1 MKILIVGTGA
11 QGSVIATELAE
22 NPEVDEIKCADIN
35 LERAKQLAN
44 RLKKVTGIRVD
55 AGNLGDL
62 KKAAEGTSV
71 IVNATLPKFNLNIM
85 GVALKSGAHYLD
97 LASGIDP
104 DPYENLEVEVSK
116 QLNLNDRWREAGLT
130 ALLGGGSSPGTTNVL
145 AAYAA
150 DRLDRVEEIRLRSGW
165 KTIKEGK
172 EILSMWSPE
181 IYWGCTV
188 KPLVY
193 ENGKL
198 REVVPFGEEE
208 VYPFPDPVG
217 PCVVAQ
223 MMFGHEEVVTFPY
236 FIGKGVRYVDLKV
249 PIDPVKKTIYE
260 LGLLGIESIDAK
272 GVEVVPRDLFLSLI
286 PPTPSMEEVEK
297 TSDTGLFGESVGVEL
312 VDVKGEK
319 AGKEV
324 NYILYYKPL
333 TVREVQ
339 EKIPGATDES
349 FVTGTPAA
357 IFAKMLAQ
365 DMIETTGVFP
375 PECLEPKVREDF
387 IAELA
392 EKGINIYEKV
402 ERRLA

>member
-35 LERAKQLAN
+35 LERAKQLTN
-44 RLKKVTGIRVD
+44 RLKKATGIRVD

-71 IVNATLPKFNLNIM
+71 VVNATLPKFNLNIM
-85 GVALKSGAHYLD
+85 DVALKSGAHYLD

-104 DPYENLEVEVSK
+104 DPYENLEAEVSK
-116 QLNLNDRWREAGLT
+116 QLNLNDKWRKAGLT

-145 AAYAA
+145 AAYAT
-150 DRLDRVEEIRLRSGW
+150 DRLDRVDEIRLRSGW
-165 KTIKEGK
+165 RTIKEGK
-172 EILSMWSPE
+172 EILSTWSPE
-181 IYWGCTV
+181 ILWGCTV

-198 REVVPFGEEE
+198 REATPFGEEE

-217 PCVVAQ
+217 SCVVAQ
-223 MMFGHEEVVTFPY
+223 MMFGHEEVVTFPR
-236 FIGKGVRYVDLKV
+236 FIGKGLRYVDLKV
-249 PIDPVKKTIYE
+249 PTDPVKKAIYE
-260 LGLLGIESIDAK
+260 LGLLSREPIDAK
-272 GVEVVPRDLFLSLI
+272 RVKVAPRDLLLALI
-286 PPTPSMEEVEK
+286 PPTPSMEEVKKKYEA
-297 TSDTGLFGESVGVEL
+297 GLFDESVGIEL

-319 AGKEV
+319 AGKKV

-365 DMIETTGVFP
+365 GKIETTGVFP
-375 PECLEPKVREDF
+375 PECLEPKVREAF
-387 IAELA
+387 MAELA
-392 EKGINIYEKV
+392 EKGITIYEKV
-402 ERRLA
+402 ERHLA

>member
-1 MKILIVGTGA
+1 MKVLIVGTGA
-11 QGSVIATELAE
+11 QGSVIATELAG
-22 NPEVDEIKCADIN
+22 NLEVDEIRCADIN
-35 LERAKQLAN
+35 LGRARQLAN
-44 RLKKVTGIRVD
+44 RVEKGTGIRVD

-62 KKAAEGTSV
+62 KKAAEGTRV
-71 IVNATLPKFNLNIM
+71 VVNATLPKFNLNIM
-85 GVALKSGAHYLD
+85 DAALKSGAHYLD

-116 QLNLNDRWREAGLT
+116 QLSLNDRWKEAGLT

-150 DRLDRVEEIRLRSGW
+150 DKLDRVDEIRLRSGW
-165 KTIKEGK
+165 KTVKEGK
-172 EILSMWSPE
+172 EIFSRWSPE

-198 REVVPFGEEE
+198 RETIPFGEEE
-208 VYPFPDPVG
+208 VYSFPDPVG

-223 MMFGHEEVVTFPY
+223 MMFGHEEVVTFPR
-236 FIGKGVRYVDLKV
+236 FIGKGLRYVDLKV
-249 PIDPVKKTIYE
+249 PADPVKKAIYE
-260 LGLLGIESIDAK
+260 LGLLGRDPINVK
-272 GVEVVPRDLFLSLI
+272 GIKVNPRDLFLTLI
-286 PPTPSMEEVEK
+286 PPTPSMEEVKK
-297 TSDTGLFGESVGVEL
+297 TSEAGLFGESVGIEL

-333 TVREVQ
+333 TIREVQ

-357 IFAKMLAQ
+357 IFAKMFAQ
-365 DMIETTGVFP
+365 EEIKTAGVFP
-375 PECLEPKVREDF
+375 PECLEPKVREAF

-402 ERRLA
+402 KHRLP

>member
-1 MKILIVGTGA
+1 MKILIIGAGA

-22 NPEVDEIKCADIN
+22 FSEVDEVRCADIN
-35 LERAKQLAN
+35 LEKAKQLAN
-44 RLKKVTGIRVD
+44 RLKKATGIRVD
-55 AGNLGDL
+55 ASSLGDL
-62 KKAAEGTSV
+62 KKAAEGTRV
-71 IVNATLPKFNLNIM
+71 VVNATLPKFNLNIM
-85 GVALKSGAHYLD
+85 DVALKSGAHYLD

-116 QLNLNDRWREAGLT
+116 QLNLNDKWKEAGLT

-145 AAYAA
+145 AAYIA
-150 DRLDRVEEIRLRSGW
+150 DRLDRVDEIRLRSGW
-165 KTIKEGK
+165 RAIKEGK
-172 EILSMWSPE
+172 EIFSTWSPE
-181 IYWGCTV
+181 IFWGCPV

-198 REVVPFGEEE
+198 REAAPFGEEE

-217 PCVVAQ
+217 SCVVAQ
-223 MMFGHEEVVTFPY
+223 MMFGHEEVVTFPR
-236 FIGKGVRYVDLKV
+236 FIGKGLGYVDLKV
-249 PIDPVKKTIYE
+249 PVDPVKKAIYE
-260 LGLLGIESIDAK
+260 LGLLGSEPIDAK
-272 GVEVVPRDLFLSLI
+272 GVKVAPRDLFLALI
-286 PPTPSMEEVEK
+286 PPTPSMEVVEK
-297 TSDTGLFGESVGVEL
+297 MSETGLFGESVGIEL
-312 VDVKGEK
+312 VNVKGEK

-324 NYILYYKPL
+324 NHILYYKPL

-365 DMIETTGVFP
+365 SMIETTGVFP
-375 PECLEPKVREDF
+375 PECLEPKVRETF
-387 IAELA
+387 MAELA

-402 ERRLA
+402 ERCLV

>member
-1 MKILIVGTGA
+1 MKILIVGAGA

-22 NPEVDEIKCADIN
+22 NSEVDEVRCADVN
-35 LERAKQLAN
+35 LEKAKKLAN
-44 RLKKVTGIRVD
+44 RLKKATGIRVD

-71 IVNATLPKFNLNIM
+71 VVNATLPKFNLNIM
-85 GVALKSGAHYLD
+85 DVALKSGAHYLD

-130 ALLGGGSSPGTTNVL
+130 ALLGGGSSPGTTNIL
-145 AAYAA
+145 AAYIA
-150 DRLDRVEEIRLRSGW
+150 DKLDRVDEIRLRSGW
-165 KTIKEGK
+165 RTIKEGK
-172 EILSMWSPE
+172 EIFSTWSPE
-181 IYWGCTV
+181 ILWGCPV

-198 REVVPFGEEE
+198 REATPFGEEE

-223 MMFGHEEVVTFPY
+223 MMFSHEEVVTFPR
-236 FIGKGVRYVDLKV
+236 FIGKGLGYVNLKV
-249 PIDPVKKTIYE
+249 PIDPVKKAIYE
-260 LGLLGIESIDAK
+260 LGLLGSEPIDAK
-272 GVEVVPRDLFLSLI
+272 GVKVAPRDLFLALI

-297 TSDTGLFGESVGVEL
+297 KSETGLFGESVGIEL

-324 NYILYYKPL
+324 HYILYYKPL

-349 FVTGTPAA
+349 FVTGSPAA

-365 DMIETTGVFP
+365 SMIETTGVFP
-375 PECLEPKVREDF
+375 PECLEPKAREAF
-387 IAELA
+387 MTELA

-402 ERRLA
+402 ERCLV